1 MEIEKD
7 RETGATNIYLSSKET
22 VDLVVALDKLKSN
35 DPVLKEL
42 MNKLWN
48 G

>member
-1 MEIEKD
+1 MEIQKD
-7 RETGATNIYLSSKET
+7 RETGATNIYLSNKET
-22 VDLVVALDKLKSN
+22 ADLVVALDKLKSN

-42 MNKLWN
+42 ISKLWN